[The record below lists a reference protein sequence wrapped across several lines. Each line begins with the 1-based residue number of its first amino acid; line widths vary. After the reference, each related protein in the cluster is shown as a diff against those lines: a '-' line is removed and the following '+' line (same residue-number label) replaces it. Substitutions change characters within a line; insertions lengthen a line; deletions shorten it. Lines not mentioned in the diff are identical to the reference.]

1 MGYEQ
6 WKEYGRNVKQGAK
19 GIKILIP
26 VMAYEKNQGA
36 LFKMIKNSLISQ
48 LAKNSSLN
56 VASYRIGK
64 TSLEFTMN
72 REGTWGM
79 KVNGKENGIF
89 NNEQEVQRF
98 IQKSIL
104 GKVPMYYSVGTV
116 FDVKDTIIPETL
128 WLKEGKFR
136 KEELALQGM
145 ENTQKQKRG
154 I

>member
-1 MGYEQ
+1 MNSEQYKNWLDTSSRLFSNNYSINNAILVFMQKQDASYTMGYEQ

-36 LFKMIKNSLISQ
+36 LFKMIKNNLNSQ

-72 REGTWGM
+72 REETWGM
-79 KVNGKENGIF
+79 KVNGKYLTMNRKYRNLSRNLFWEKY
-89 NNEQEVQRF
+89 QC
-98 IQKSIL
+98 
-104 GKVPMYYSVGTV
+104 
-116 FDVKDTIIPETL
+116 IIPWEQYL
-128 WLKEGKFR
+128 
-136 KEELALQGM
+136 M
-145 ENTQKQKRG
+145 
-154 I
+154 